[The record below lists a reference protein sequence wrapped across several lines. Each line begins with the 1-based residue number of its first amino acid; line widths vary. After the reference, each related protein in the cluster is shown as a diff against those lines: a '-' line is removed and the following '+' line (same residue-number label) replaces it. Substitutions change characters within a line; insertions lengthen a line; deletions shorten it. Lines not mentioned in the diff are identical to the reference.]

1 MRNAFIDELT
11 LLAENNE
18 KIFLIVGDLGFGVI
32 ENFEQR
38 FPKQFLNAGVAEQN
52 MMGMAAGLASAGY
65 QVFVYSIANFPVF
78 RCLEQ
83 IRNDISL
90 HDYPITLI
98 ANFPTIRPYEQIR
111 NDICYQELNVSIV
124 SIGAGLSYGTLGY
137 SHHAI
142 DDIGVMRAL
151 PGMTIFSP
159 ADPIETRLALSASID
174 IKTPKYFRLGKSGE
188 PSIFDTATSSFPNW
202 TNLVEGDQ
210 LLLLT
215 TGAITIEAIAA
226 AESLNADGIKISVYS
241 IPVLKPFLIDI
252 ALFENYQN
260 ILVVEEH
267 SISGGLGSIISE
279 QIAQNGLQKN
289 LSLLGLPDLVH
300 HELGSQKYLRNHFKI
315 DSLGIVKK
323 VREMLGV

>member
-11 LLAENNE
+11 LLAETNE

-78 RCLEQ
+78 RCL
-83 IRNDISL
+83 
-90 HDYPITLI
+90 
-98 ANFPTIRPYEQIR
+98 EQIR

-252 ALFENYQN
+252 ALFENYHN

>member
-78 RCLEQ
+78 RCL
-83 IRNDISL
+83 
-90 HDYPITLI
+90 
-98 ANFPTIRPYEQIR
+98 EQIR

-252 ALFENYQN
+252 ALFENYHN

>member
-11 LLAENNE
+11 LLAEKNE

-83 IRNDISL
+83 IRNDI
-90 HDYPITLI
+90 
-98 ANFPTIRPYEQIR
+98 
-111 NDICYQELNVSIV
+111 CYQELNVSIV

-151 PGMTIFSP
+151 PGMTIYSP
-159 ADPIETRLALSASID
+159 ADPIETRLALNSSIA

-188 PSIFDTATSSFPNW
+188 PSLFNTTASSFPNW
-202 TNLVEGDQ
+202 TNLVEGNQ

-215 TGAITIEAIAA
+215 TGTITIEAIAA
-226 AESLNADGIKISVYS
+226 AEILNADGIEISVYS
-241 IPVLKPFLIDI
+241 IPVLKPFLIDVS
-252 ALFENYQN
+252 LFEKYQN

-267 SISGGLGSIISE
+267 SILGGLGSIVSE
-279 QIAQNGLQKN
+279 QISQNGLQKN

-315 DSLGIVKK
+315 DSLGIVKR
-323 VREMLGV
+323 VRKMLGV